1 MFKFGCMPSN
11 TAKTNQNPLRIS
23 NISDKY
29 EGLDKNDKIRRF
41 DLLINKLRDSQQD
54 STDESHCEEMRITP
68 EDTGSVFAQNI
79 VRRYQI

>member
-1 MFKFGCMPSN
+1 MPSN

-54 STDESHCEEMRITP
+54 STDESHC
-68 EDTGSVFAQNI
+68 
-79 VRRYQI
+79 

>member
-11 TAKTNQNPLRIS
+11 TTKTNQNPLRIS

-54 STDESHCEEMRITP
+54 STDESHC
-68 EDTGSVFAQNI
+68 
-79 VRRYQI
+79 

>member
-1 MFKFGCMPSN
+1 MFKLGCMPSN
-11 TAKTNQNPLRIS
+11 TTKTNQNPLRIS

-68 EDTGSVFAQNI
+68 EETGSVFAQNI

>member
-11 TAKTNQNPLRIS
+11 TTKTNQNPLRIS

-68 EDTGSVFAQNI
+68 EETGSVFAQNI

>member
-1 MFKFGCMPSN
+1 MPSN
-11 TAKTNQNPLRIS
+11 TTKTNQNPLRIS

-68 EDTGSVFAQNI
+68 EETGSVFAQNI